1 VNFALTSEQAEFRD
15 ALRAWLESRRA
26 EGRIPALTAPSLDAY
41 VAEGRRWQ
49 RALYEGGWCGV
60 HWPREYGGRGVG
72 LIEQTVFQE
81 ELARADSPQLVN
93 LLALSMVG
101 PLIIQ
106 YGNEE
111 QKRRYLRPIL
121 TAEEIW
127 CQGYSEPGA
136 GSDLAAVVTR
146 AERRGDAYV
155 VTGRKIWTSY
165 AQFADLCILLA
176 RTGERGARH
185 RGLTLMILP
194 MRQTGVQI
202 RPLRQLNGDSEF
214 NELHLEEAIVPREN
228 VIGVEGAGWDMA
240 VALLMHERATLTF
253 QRQLQSRV
261 ALSELIRFAR
271 EFRERGSSSSSDPI
285 VRQRVAQAYI
295 DSEAMRL
302 TALRH
307 LTKQLRGGHPGPEG
321 SMEKLFWSEM
331 YQRLLQVALDV
342 AGPYAQLAPG
352 DSRAPMAGRWPQ
364 LYLYSRGRTIAAGT
378 SEIQRGIIAQRVL
391 GLPKDR

>member
-1 VNFALTSEQAEFRD
+1 
-15 ALRAWLESRRA
+15 
-26 EGRIPALTAPSLDAY
+26 
-41 VAEGRRWQ
+41 
-49 RALYEGGWCGV
+49 
-60 HWPREYGGRGVG
+60 
-72 LIEQTVFQE
+72 
-81 ELARADSPQLVN
+81 
-93 LLALSMVG
+93 MVG

-136 GSDLAAVVTR
+136 GSDLAAVATR
-146 AERRGDAYV
+146 AERRGDGYV
-155 VTGRKIWTSY
+155 VTGRKVWTSY
-165 AQFADLCILLA
+165 AQFADLCILLT
-176 RTGERGARH
+176 RTGEPGARH
-185 RGLTLMILP
+185 RGLTLMVLP

-214 NELHLEEAIVPREN
+214 NELHLEEATVPREN
-228 VIGVEGAGWDMA
+228 VIGIEGAGWEMA

-261 ALSELIRFAR
+261 ALTELIRFAR
-271 EFRERGSSSSSDPI
+271 EFRERGGPSSSDP
-285 VRQRVAQAYI
+285 VLRQRVAQAYI
-295 DSEAMRL
+295 DGEAMRL

-352 DSRAPMAGRWPQ
+352 DSRAPMGGRWPQ